1 MIRAHIVYL
10 LPPSLTPKVLYVL
23 GVSNTHTGQLQSGE
37 SLFQYPAG
45 QTANDYAHPDHVPV
59 FLQDIVNGADP
70 QVVAACGSDS
80 LCIFDAVQTGNT
92 SIGIATMNTNQD
104 NTVAYQEASE

>member
-1 MIRAHIVYL
+1 M
-10 LPPSLTPKVLYVL
+10 L

-45 QTANDYAHPDHVPV
+45 QTADDYAHPDHVPV